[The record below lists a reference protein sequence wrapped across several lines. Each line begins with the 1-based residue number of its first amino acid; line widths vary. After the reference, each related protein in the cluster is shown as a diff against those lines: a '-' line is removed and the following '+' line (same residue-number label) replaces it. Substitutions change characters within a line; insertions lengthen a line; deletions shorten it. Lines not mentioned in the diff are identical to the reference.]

1 MVASRSS
8 AVVAPDG
15 TASRVLSVCS
25 GITRQR
31 AVSAVRVGGDGS
43 LGEGCGGLGPWKS
56 ALKPRCMPRCGHA
69 RLDVDPCQSH
79 HLFTPGA
86 ERSAECICSS
96 HMLTAVYDTTCYNPT
111 YGCTYRQTHTKP
123 EAKMIRNPS
132 REYVDMD
139 MDIRVS
145 TY

>member
-1 MVASRSS
+1 MVVSRSS

-56 ALKPRCMPRCGHA
+56 ALKPRCMPSVGMRVWMWIHVNHIISS
-69 RLDVDPCQSH
+69 RLGPSGV
-79 HLFTPGA
+79 
-86 ERSAECICSS
+86 RSAYAARTC
-96 HMLTAVYDTTCYNPT
+96 LYDTCYNLWV
-111 YGCTYRQTHTKP
+111 Y
-123 EAKMIRNPS
+123 I
-132 REYVDMD
+132 
-139 MDIRVS
+139 
-145 TY
+145 